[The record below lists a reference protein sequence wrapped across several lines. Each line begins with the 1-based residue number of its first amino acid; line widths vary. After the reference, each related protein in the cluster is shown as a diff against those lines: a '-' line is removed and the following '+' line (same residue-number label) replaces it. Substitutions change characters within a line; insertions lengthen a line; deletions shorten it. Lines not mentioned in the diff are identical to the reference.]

1 MGWALANFRP
11 QTCKVTESLLSF
23 LTQLTLVFVGVRL
36 RGSGGSQ
43 SRSDAQVWGPR
54 GMVRGDVTGSLSG
67 YGPQTKFVS
76 ELRPCFVKPSFF
88 PAERDT

>member
-1 MGWALANFRP
+1 M
-11 QTCKVTESLLSF
+11 
-23 LTQLTLVFVGVRL
+23 
-36 RGSGGSQ
+36 
-43 SRSDAQVWGPR
+43 WGPR